1 MSPVREHYNPAII
14 SLLRAH
20 DQLPH
25 DNIAERKHFQ
35 RQILFLMN
43 AIKAVSYTHLTLP
56 TIYSV

>member
-1 MSPVREHYNPAII
+1 MSPIREHYNPAII

-25 DNIAERKHFQ
+25 DKVAERKSFQ

-43 AIKAVSYTHLTLP
+43 AIKTAEFETSF
-56 TIYSV
+56 S